1 MEMATHVNSM
11 KLWHITDG
19 RALQAD
25 TVAEEQFVTYFLGCN
40 L

>member
-1 MEMATHVNSM
+1 MEIATHLNSM

-19 RALQAD
+19 RALEAD
-25 TVAEEQFVTYFLGCN
+25 TVAEEQFFSYFLGLN